1 MDISTLFAVGML
13 TPIDRLVPHATYTI
27 LHMER
32 IEEDNGHHLLVKL
45 WEEWYHGVGQFVY
58 IILPD
63 YYRSRF
69 SPTLVVAINSFAV
82 LYKLILVGF
91 SPRGWPVLRFERYHR
106 SVV

>member
-1 MDISTLFAVGML
+1 MDISTLYAVGML
-13 TPIDRLVPHATYTI
+13 SPIDRLVPHATYTI
-27 LHMER
+27 LHVER
-32 IEEDNGHHLLVKL
+32 IGEGDGHHLLVKL

-63 YYRSRF
+63 NYRSQF
-69 SPTLVVAINSFAV
+69 SPALVVAINSFAV

-91 SPRGWPVLRFERYHR
+91 SPQGRPVLRFERYHR